1 MFVSALDYECKARK
15 GNGGKK
21 QIVGIV
27 FLRLDYDKPL
37 QGRGSI
43 FSLLKRGWV
52 GGKLDQRI
60 KRKKNHNP
68 NLQNGNPKFG
78 PMDFENQLFTI
89 NNPYFYRPNMKQQ
102 SKVWT

>member
-21 QIVGIV
+21 QLVGIV

-43 FSLLKRGWV
+43 FSLLKRG
-52 GGKLDQRI
+52 
-60 KRKKNHNP
+60 
-68 NLQNGNPKFG
+68 
-78 PMDFENQLFTI
+78 
-89 NNPYFYRPNMKQQ
+89 
-102 SKVWT
+102 

>member
-60 KRKKNHNP
+60 KRKKTTIQSCKTAIQSLDLWILRTSS
-68 NLQNGNPKFG
+68 LQSTIHI
-78 PMDFENQLFTI
+78 FTDRI
-89 NNPYFYRPNMKQQ
+89 
-102 SKVWT
+102 